1 MQAAARRDG
10 RKARFRGE
18 LHRAKDPDLAA
29 ALRRGGGPIAFRVL
43 TVKRKGAIELLKD
56 EPSVAECGVGLS
68 SLV

>member
-1 MQAAARRDG
+1 
-10 RKARFRGE
+10 
-18 LHRAKDPDLAA
+18 
-29 ALRRGGGPIAFRVL
+29 VL